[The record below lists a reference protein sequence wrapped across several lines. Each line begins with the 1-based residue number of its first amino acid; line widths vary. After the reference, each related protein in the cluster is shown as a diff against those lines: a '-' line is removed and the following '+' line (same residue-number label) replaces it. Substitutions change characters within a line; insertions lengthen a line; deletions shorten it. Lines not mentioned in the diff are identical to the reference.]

1 MYIYSGIF
9 KSLSLD
15 WSNILSQILVYPT
28 STKHMYFSGRNISW
42 SLEPIYP
49 SCQVIDL
56 GDYFNLSVHTPLQI
70 LFYIKRVPNLSVS
83 LYFEDKGRAV
93 ASRILKSNILSYA
106 GPKFRNN
113 DLSNPIDM
121 KVLLK
126 LSPQCKFNLT
136 APFPKGH
143 SPSNSDMMISQNRI
157 EPELLQFS
165 VANRYHIGGG
175 LKISWH
181 VKSEKLFISQDR
193 EQRSGT
199 IIRSKG
205 QYQGL

>member
-1 MYIYSGIF
+1 MIHTLF
-9 KSLSLD
+9 
-15 WSNILSQILVYPT
+15 
-28 STKHMYFSGRNISW
+28 STKKKFAKIQTIFLRPPIFSSSN
-42 SLEPIYP
+42 
-49 SCQVIDL
+49 
-56 GDYFNLSVHTPLQI
+56 NLQAL
-70 LFYIKRVPNLSVS
+70 
-83 LYFEDKGRAV
+83 
-93 ASRILKSNILSYA
+93 
-106 GPKFRNN
+106 
-113 DLSNPIDM
+113 

-126 LSPQCKFNLT
+126 LSPHCKFNLT

-157 EPELLQFS
+157 EPELLHFS

-181 VKSEKLFISQDR
+181 VKKLFISQDR

-199 IIRSKG
+199 IIRSKD